1 MKPTVTPLRYPG
13 GKTWLLP
20 YINDFL
26 KFHKVQLG
34 TVVEPFAGSASVSI
48 GLLRSGMADDAVLYE
63 KDPLLVS
70 FWKSVLYNNENFVD
84 AIKNLNISMDTWYD
98 FKKYL
103 TKDAPKKYNDL
114 ELGLAFL
121 FYNRTNY
128 SGIITAGPIGG
139 RRQLSKY
146 SIRCRFNPNRIIKK
160 VNQLSILRDR
170 IEIIHGDGREYL
182 RKFIKIQDDNIFFY
196 VDPPYY
202 DAGKALYRNFFSPED
217 HVQLE
222 EILTH
227 IESPW
232 LASYDDADFIR
243 ELYKSSRSKYVYT
256 DYQAGN
262 LKRGARELLLSNFRI
277 PPTSLNPKTSNR
289 NKPQNADLNREI
301 ALQNLK
307 VM

>member
-26 KFHKVQLG
+26 LFHKIQLG
-34 TVVEPFAGSASVSI
+34 TIVEPFAGSASVSI
-48 GLLRSGMADDAVLYE
+48 GLLRSGMADKAVLCE
-63 KDPLLVS
+63 NDPMIIS
-70 FWKSVLYNNENFVD
+70 FWKSALYNSKEF
-84 AIKNLNISMDTWYD
+84 AELIKNLDISMDTWNE

-103 TKDAPKKYNDL
+103 ANDTPTKYNDL

-128 SGIITAGPIGG
+128 SGIINAGPIGG

-146 SIRCRFNPNRIIKK
+146 SIKCRFNQERIIKK
-160 VNQLSILRDR
+160 VNQLSSLSDR

-182 RKFIKIQDDNIFFY
+182 RKFMENQGENIFIY

-202 DAGKALYRNFFSPED
+202 DAGKVLYRKFFAVED
-217 HVQLE
+217 HAELG

-227 IESPW
+227 INLPW

-243 ELYKSSRSKYVYT
+243 ELYRSSKSQYVYT

-262 LKRGARELLLSNFRI
+262 LKRGSRELLLSNLKI
-277 PPTSLNPKTSNR
+277 PPTTLNLKSLNR
-289 NKPQNADLNREI
+289 NEIQNMDLDPEI
-301 ALQNLK
+301 ACK
-307 VM
+307 T